1 MVLSSRIDLYYFTS
15 GSRDRFGTCVSFKML
30 ASPTC
35 TQLHR
40 LLRFGGRMK
49 FKFSIPPHAGNA
61 RATIRSQ
68 LGPCPFS
75 PGSSFRL
82 AGAGLLP
89 RRPLHTGI
97 PAALAGTS
105 SLLDRPDDVSEPA
118 KLPSVRMLVLLEVGG
133 MTCAG
138 CTTAVRRTLA
148 DAFGEENVSVNFA
161 NATAAVEVDAPPIG
175 TWRSTPKCRRRPR
188 RSSPRAATRAR
199 CLFPDIDHG
208 ELLLRSFL
216 VRSPHSH
223 VPHIPSPLPEFATDK
238 GPPFRAPTDDH
249 GGPDQPLRLSCPL
262 PPSP

>member
-1 MVLSSRIDLYYFTS
+1 
-15 GSRDRFGTCVSFKML
+15 
-30 ASPTC
+30 
-35 TQLHR
+35 
-40 LLRFGGRMK
+40 MK

-148 DAFGEENVSVNFA
+148 DAFGVENVSVNFA
-161 NATAAVEVDAPPIG
+161 NATAAVEVDAPSNWDVAFYTKVSEEASAKLTSRGYPSQVLVSG
-175 TWRSTPKCRRRPR
+175 YRSRRASASLLSCTLASFA
-188 RSSPRAATRAR
+188 RSSYP
-199 CLFPDIDHG
+199 
-208 ELLLRSFL
+208 
-216 VRSPHSH
+216 VSP
-223 VPHIPSPLPEFATDK
+223 P
-238 GPPFRAPTDDH
+238 
-249 GGPDQPLRLSCPL
+249 
-262 PPSP
+262 